1 MKTDRA
7 TAVRRGLQGVFR
19 FAAVGWLMVSASA
32 GAGDKLAS
40 AVASP
45 GGGLIDS
52 LPALEATNAP
62 VRPRTYAGRSGSWGE
77 IEYVRILLERPD
89 AFVSVNYELPPYT
102 GWTFPGW
109 GVEKALQLLRD
120 CGLSPAQLPGL
131 FQTNR
136 WNASAAGCQVL
147 VDKDTLLR
155 LPDAARRKIYEVL
168 ASFPENGLHA
178 RPFTF
183 NSESVDEWFED
194 SDLSPQTISLVKGLA
209 YMQDSSVCF
218 SDLSVVFAGID
229 SPAEKRRLLKTLS
242 RQQAVLMNLKIT
254 PAADVR
260 SLVGYWGRGGRAKD
274 IEPLLESLVKVR
286 EGVKL
291 DVAHLLP
298 PFARR
303 RLYTYP
309 YPTEDA
315 SQAAEDCFWTA
326 FNFFNDMPDDRFRD
340 PAQMQQ
346 ILTTDY
352 YPVRGDLT
360 YGDVVMLVDTN
371 RLASHAAVY
380 IADDK
385 VFTKNGTN
393 YNQPWLFMD
402 LQDMAAYYPGPTPLR
417 IQAYR
422 QKKL

>member
-1 MKTDRA
+1 MKMDRA
-7 TAVRRGLQGVFR
+7 TAVRRGFLGVFQL
-19 FAAVGWLMVSASA
+19 AILGWLMISASA

-40 AVASP
+40 AVAST
-45 GGGLIDS
+45 GGGLMDATPIT
-52 LPALEATNAP
+52 EGTNAP
-62 VRPRTYAGRSGSWGE
+62 SRPRTYAGRAGPWGD

-89 AFVSVNYELPPYT
+89 AFVSVNYELPPFT

-109 GVEKALQLLRD
+109 SVEKAQQLLRD
-120 CGLSPAQLPGL
+120 CGLSPAQFSAL

-136 WNASAAGCQVL
+136 WNASASGCQVL

-168 ASFPENGLHA
+168 AGFPENGLHA

-183 NSESVDEWFED
+183 NSESLDEWFED
-194 SDLSPQTISLVKGLA
+194 SDLSSQTVGLIKRLA
-209 YMQDSSVCF
+209 YMQDRSVCF

-229 SPAEKRRLLKTLS
+229 SPTEKRRLLKTLS

-254 PAADVR
+254 PASDVR
-260 SLVGYWGRGGRAKD
+260 SLVSYWGRGGRAKD

-309 YPTEDA
+309 FPTEDA

-326 FNFFNDMPDDRFRD
+326 FNFFNDVPDDRFHD

-346 ILTTDY
+346 ILAKDY

-371 RLASHAAVY
+371 RMASHAAVY

-402 LQDMAAYYPGPTPLR
+402 MQDMAAYYPGSGPMRL
-417 IQAYR
+417 QAYR